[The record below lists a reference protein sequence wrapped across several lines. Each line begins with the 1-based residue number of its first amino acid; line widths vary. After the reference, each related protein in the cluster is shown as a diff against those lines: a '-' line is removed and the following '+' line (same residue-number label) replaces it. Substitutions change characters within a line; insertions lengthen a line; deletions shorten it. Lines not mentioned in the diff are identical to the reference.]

1 MQDDALWR
9 MTAADQAA
17 AVRGGQV
24 SAAKLTD
31 SHLAR
36 IEAVNPRVNA
46 VTQLWADRA
55 REEAARLDRRRAAGE
70 ELGPLAGV
78 PFTVKESTPSK
89 ASPPPSAPSASAT
102 WWPAPTRC
110 PWPGCGPPGRSPS
123 GTATSRP

>member
-1 MQDDALWR
+1 

-24 SAAKLTD
+24 SAAELTD

-55 REEAARLDRRRAAGE
+55 REEAARLDRRRAAGRGTGDRWPE
-70 ELGPLAGV
+70 C
-78 PFTVKESTPSK
+78 PS
-89 ASPPPSAPSASAT
+89 P
-102 WWPAPTRC
+102 
-110 PWPGCGPPGRSPS
+110 
-123 GTATSRP
+123 